1 MAESVVLETQPRM
14 GRGTQAARK
23 LRRQGL
29 IPAVI
34 YGHKQETVPIALGA
48 EEFVNAVRHGVRV
61 VDLKSGAGTER
72 ALIQDLQW
80 DHLGKEVLH
89 ADFRRVDVHER
100 VQVPVPIEIRGIAP
114 GVAAGGIL
122 DQPLHTLEVEC
133 SVSAVPDHIRVNVGE
148 LQIGQAI
155 HVRDLVLPPDVK
167 ALGDPDAIV
176 VHVKEP
182 LVTPE
187 AAAAAPVAE
196 QAEPEVIGR
205 KAAEE
210 EEEEKK

>member
-1 MAESVVLETQPRM
+1 MAESVVLVTQPRA

-34 YGHKQETVPIALGA
+34 YGHKQATVPVALDGEA
-48 EEFVNAVRHGVRV
+48 LVNAIRHGARV
-61 VDLKSGAGTER
+61 VDLKSDAGTER

-89 ADFRRVDVHER
+89 IDFRRVDVHER
-100 VQVPVPIEIRGIAP
+100 VQVPVPLEIRGIAP
-114 GVAAGGIL
+114 GVTGGGVL
-122 DQPLHTLEVEC
+122 DQPMHTLEVEC
-133 SVSAVPDHIRVNVGE
+133 PVSAVPDSIRVNIGE
-148 LQIGQAI
+148 LQVGEAI
-155 HVRDLVLPPDVK
+155 HVRDLVLPPDVR
-167 ALGDPDAIV
+167 AVADPDAIV
-176 VHVKEP
+176 IHVTQP
-182 LVTPE
+182 QVAPE
-187 AAAAAPVAE
+187 AAPAPAAE

>member
-1 MAESVVLETQPRM
+1 MAESVVLETQPRDA
-14 GRGTQAARK
+14 RGTQGARK

-34 YGHKQETVPIALGA
+34 YGHKQATVPVALDG
-48 EEFVNAVRHGVRV
+48 ETFVDAVRHGARV
-61 VDLKSGAGTER
+61 VDLKTSAGTER

-89 ADFRRVDVHER
+89 VDFRRVDVHER
-100 VQVPVPIEIRGIAP
+100 VHVPVPLEIRGIAP
-114 GVAAGGIL
+114 GVTAGGSL

-133 SVSAVPDHIRVNVGE
+133 PVSAVTDRIRVNIAE

-167 ALGDPDAIV
+167 ALADPDVLV

-182 LVTPE
+182 VAAPE
-187 AAAAAPVAE
+187 PAAAPAAE
-196 QAEPEVIGR
+196 QAEPELIGR